1 MMQSTRFSPSSIPV
15 FHDVDV
21 LIVGAS
27 SGAVSTALEVRA
39 AGRTAMVAGDR
50 SYFGEETAGALDLW
64 PGRIDLSDPLV
75 RAMFPTDDIA
85 YPALL
90 KRTLDSALL
99 DAGVPFL
106 FMCRP
111 VAVLRDQAGCVAGA
125 VLAART
131 SLFAVRCKV
140 LVDAT
145 RFGLV
150 ARLAGLPL
158 QPRQSLPRDFGWTVL
173 ADKIPA
179 NWAGR
184 SEPVGAPFICGKE
197 ERSFSAFK
205 LRAEQPQRSE
215 DLLAFEHKLRAQLV
229 DPSVFL
235 SADAPPALVPEYSG
249 STASITDPAGLRD
262 ADFQPSP
269 GLILLNGLLPLG
281 DPGQLD
287 RIDMLVP
294 AGRRAGKI
302 AAASIRPGG
311 ASGELVACT
320 GGTQNGNFGF
330 APAFLRRETGMLE
343 LALPFP
349 SLGQWDVVVA
359 GGGTGGAPAGISAAR
374 AGAKTLV
381 LEIQHGLGGVGTL
394 GLISLYYFGNRVGF
408 TEEVDEVLEKMDPET
423 HKKGSAWSPELKM
436 AAYHR
441 MLEEAGGTAWLGSFA
456 FGVQM
461 DGPRVAGVLVSTP
474 FGCGLIEAGCV
485 VDATGSADV
494 AAAAGAPCRVI
505 GADHVAVQGVGLS
518 ARAHPGVR
526 YQNSDHTFID
536 DSDPEGVT
544 HAYVNA
550 RAKFPGAFD
559 TSPLVDSRERRQIRG
574 DIELSP
580 LDMLAGRTFPDT
592 LFTAISNFDTHG
604 FVIHPVFLAVSPN
617 KKPISAHVPFRCMLP
632 QGIENMLVTGLGMS
646 AHRDAIPVIRMQAD
660 VQNQGYSAGLAAA
673 TAARTHTPLRQLD
686 IRDLQRQLVETG
698 ILAADVPTHE
708 DSFPMSPE
716 AIREAAEGD
725 LSGLMNVAILLSH
738 AEAAK
743 PLLLGILRDNSDPA
757 RRLDAAVLLGLMG
770 EAGAL
775 PVLCAATGSMMW
787 DEGWN
792 YRGMGQFGASMSR
805 LDVMIVAMSCR
816 PSDEAIGVVVDKIRA
831 LQTNSHFSHSR
842 AVAMFAASAGGER
855 LAGALADFLRKP
867 GVQGH
872 AHIDSASVVA
882 KANSDSTETEARNL
896 SLRELHLARG
906 LFLAGDVD
914 GLGREILT
922 QYAKDLRGHY
932 ARHAR
937 AILAGS
943 TAG

>member
-1 MMQSTRFSPSSIPV
+1 MAPTRFSPASIPV
-15 FHDVDV
+15 FQDVDV

-27 SGAVSTALEVRA
+27 SGAVSAALEVHA
-39 AGRTAMVAGDR
+39 AGKTAMVAGDR
-50 SYFGEETAGALDLW
+50 SYFGEETAGALELW
-64 PGRIDLSDPLV
+64 PGGIDRSDPLV
-75 RAMFPTDDIA
+75 RAIFPADGMA
-85 YPALL
+85 YPASL

-99 DAGVPFL
+99 DAGIPFL

-111 VAVLRDQAGCVAGA
+111 VAVLRDQAGCMAGA

-158 QPRQSLPRDFGWTVL
+158 HPRQAMPQDFGWTVL

-179 NWAGR
+179 GWEGR
-184 SEPVGAPFICGKE
+184 SEPVGTPFVCGKE
-197 ERSFSAFK
+197 GRSFSAFQ
-205 LRAEQPQRSE
+205 LRADQPQGSG
-215 DLLAFEHKLRAQLV
+215 DLLAFEHKLRAQLL

-235 SADAPPALVPEYSG
+235 SADALPAVVPEFYG
-249 STASITDPAGLRD
+249 SEVSANDPAGLAD
-262 ADFQPSP
+262 AAFHPSP
-269 GLILLNGLLPLG
+269 GLILLSGLLPLD

-287 RIDMLVP
+287 RIDVQVMV
-294 AGRRAGKI
+294 GRRAGKI

-311 ASGELVACT
+311 VSGELVAST
-320 GGTQNGNFGF
+320 GGSQAGNFGF
-330 APAFLRRETGMLE
+330 APAFLRRETGRLE
-343 LALPFP
+343 VSLAFP
-349 SLGQWDVVVA
+349 SLGNWDVVVA

-374 AGAKTLV
+374 SGAKTLV

-408 TEEVDEVLEKMDPET
+408 TEEVDEVLEKLDPET

-441 MLEEAGGTAWLGSFA
+441 MLEDAGGTAWLGSFA

-526 YQNSDHTFID
+526 YQNSDHNFID

-550 RAKFPGAFD
+550 RAKFPEAFD

-632 QGIENMLVTGLGMS
+632 QGIENLLVTGLGMS

-673 TAARTHTPLRQLD
+673 TAARTNTPLRRLD
-686 IRDLQRQLVETG
+686 IRDLQRQLVKAG
-698 ILAADVPTHE
+698 VLAADVPTHE

-738 AEAAK
+738 VEAGK
-743 PLLLGILRDNSDPA
+743 PLLLEILRDKSDPS

-770 EAGAL
+770 EAEAV
-775 PVLCAATGSMMW
+775 PVLSAAIDSMSW

-805 LDVMIVAMSCR
+805 LDVLIAAMSCK
-816 PSDEAIGVVVDKIRA
+816 PSEEAVKVVVDKIRT
-831 LQTNSHFSHSR
+831 LESTSHFSHSR
-842 AVAMFAASAGGER
+842 AVAMFAAAAGGER
-855 LAGALADFLRKP
+855 LASALAEFLRKP
-867 GVQGH
+867 GIQGH
-872 AHIDSASVVA
+872 AHLDSASVVA
-882 KANSDSTETEARNL
+882 NANSDSTETEARNL

-914 GLGREILT
+914 SLGREILT
-922 QYAKDLRGHY
+922 QYANDLRGHY

-943 TAG
+943 ATG